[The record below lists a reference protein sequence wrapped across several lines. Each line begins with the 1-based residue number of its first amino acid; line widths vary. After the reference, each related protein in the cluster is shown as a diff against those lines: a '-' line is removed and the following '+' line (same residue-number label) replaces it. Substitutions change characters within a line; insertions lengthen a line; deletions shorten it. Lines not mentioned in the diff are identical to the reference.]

1 MLLFGN
7 KTFKNRNFH
16 NKESEIM
23 NLEKRVLPP

>member
-16 NKESEIM
+16 TKEIEIM
-23 NLEKRVLPP
+23 NFEKGVLLP